1 MNFVSIDFE
10 TANEKR
16 NSPCSIGLVVVKEG
30 KIVDKIHY
38 LIKPKEMRFMPINIG
53 IHGIRPAMVQN
64 EPEFDVI
71 WNNIKH
77 HFDDSLILAHNAA
90 FDISVLR
97 NTLELYNIN
106 MPNFNYICTM
116 KLSRNFYKQLDN
128 AKLNTVNKFL
138 GYEFNH
144 HDALDDAIACSNIL
158 LNISEELE
166 IKEISEIS
174 RLIGVTLGS
183 VYKDGYTP
191 SSTKGRVLRT
201 SGKIFSREVKNENY
215 NLEAF
220 KDEVVVFTGR
230 LGSMSRKEAS
240 RLVRRLGGTVGSS
253 VTKKTTILITNT
265 KDIEVLKREEMSTK
279 LRKAMDLKSNGQV
292 IKIFNEEEFYYVL
305 RGKIYV
311 ATKESVSKVKVE

>member
-1 MNFVSIDFE
+1 MNFIAIDFE

-16 NSPCSIGLVVVKEG
+16 NSPCSIGLVVIKNGQVVK
-30 KIVDKIHY
+30 KIHH
-38 LIKPKEMRFMPINIG
+38 LIKPREMRFMPINIG
-53 IHGIRPAMVQN
+53 IHGIRPAMVEN

-71 WNNIKH
+71 WDKIKH
-77 HFDDSLILAHNAA
+77 YFDNSLIIAHNAA

-97 NTLELYNIN
+97 NTLELYNIES
-106 MPNFNYICTM
+106 PEFNYICTM

-144 HDALDDAIACSNIL
+144 HDALADALACSNIL

-166 IKEISEIS
+166 TKEVSEIS

-183 VYKDGYTP
+183 VCKDGYKS

-201 SGKIFSREVKNENY
+201 SGKIFSREIKNEY
-215 NLEAF
+215 NNFDAF
-220 KDEVVVFTGR
+220 KDEVVVFTGGLVSIGR
-230 LGSMSRKEAS
+230 DEAT
-240 RLVRRLGGTVGSS
+240 RLVRRLGGSIGSS

-265 KDIEVLKREEMSTK
+265 RDIETLKSEEMSTK
-279 LRKAMDLKSNGQV
+279 LRKAVDLKAKGQN
-292 IKIFNEEEFYYVL
+292 IKIIDEDEFL
-305 RGKIYV
+305 LKC
-311 ATKESVSKVKVE
+311 K